1 MKPSHSLLT
10 VLAFGV
16 ASAALVQACGR
27 PLAPESPAAVPSETP
42 ALTSAPVMTQESP
55 GGVQM
60 DRPGFEKPPAAAAP
74 SAAPPAASSGPA
86 AASAVAP
93 SAAPASSAAR

>member
-1 MKPSHSLLT
+1 MKPSHSLLA

-16 ASAALVQACGR
+16 ASAALAPACGR

-42 ALTSAPVMTQESP
+42 ALTSAPVMTSESP

-60 DRPGFEKPPAAAAP
+60 DKPGFEKPPAAAAP
-74 SAAPPAASSGPA
+74 SAAPPAVSSGPA
-86 AASAVAP
+86 APAVAP
-93 SAAPASSAAR
+93 SAAPASSVAR